1 MMSRHLVLQTD
12 FGLCDGAVSA
22 MYGVALS
29 VDPNLKIFNLTHE
42 IPQYNIWEGSY
53 RLYQTITYWPDG
65 TVFVSVVDPGVG
77 TERLSV
83 VAKTVDNQYIVTP
96 DNGTLTHIVENIG
109 IVAVREIDETI
120 NRLPNSGESYTFHGR
135 DIYAYTGAR
144 LAAGV
149 INFEEVGRELSVDEI
164 IKLTNP
170 EPTVSE
176 GIISGN
182 IDILDV
188 RFGNLWTNIS
198 RELFIQS
205 DVKYGDLLEVTIET
219 NDRLVYK
226 NAMTYGR
233 SFADSRLG
241 EPLIYVNSVDKLGVA
256 INQGSFAQA
265 YHIGT
270 GINWKITIRKI
281 TSHTYK

>member
-1 MMSRHLVLQTD
+1 MTRHLVLQTD

-29 VDPNLKIFNLTHE
+29 VDPNLKIYDLTHE

-53 RLYQTITYWPDG
+53 RLYQTITYWPNE

-77 TERLSV
+77 TDRLSV

-96 DNGTLTHIVENIG
+96 DNGTLTHIAEDIG
-109 IVAVREIDETI
+109 IVSVREIDETI

-144 LAAGV
+144 LAAEV
-149 INFEEVGRELSVDEI
+149 INFEQVGRELSVDEI

-176 GIISGN
+176 GVISGN

-205 DVKYGDLLEVTIET
+205 GLEYGDLLEVTIET

-270 GINWKITIRKI
+270 GINWKISLRKI
-281 TSHTYK
+281 NNHTYK